1 MFCLSLAWLVGAEL
15 SFVASGCRLLSDG
28 NEFHRSLIDL
38 PQKRVTKVERPDPV
52 FDLFQGDVL
61 SCQDFRDE
69 HELAEELDFPL
80 VSNGTHL
87 HMSGILRLRKKLWH
101 SAP

>member
-69 HELAEELDFPL
+69 HELAEELDFPPCFER
-80 VSNGTHL
+80 N
-87 HMSGILRLRKKLWH
+87 
-101 SAP
+101 APPYVRDTQAAEEALA